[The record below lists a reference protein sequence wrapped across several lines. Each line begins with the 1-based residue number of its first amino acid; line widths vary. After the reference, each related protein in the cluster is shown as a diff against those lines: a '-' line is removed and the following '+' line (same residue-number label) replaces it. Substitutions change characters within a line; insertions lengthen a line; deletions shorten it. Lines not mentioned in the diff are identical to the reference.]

1 MKNSLF
7 AMCGEKED
15 SFQKSPVN
23 IYQKIN
29 KEYKTKEW
37 KMRKNKKLFHP
48 QHDPK
53 AHPFTL
59 QIT

>member
-29 KEYKTKEW
+29 KEYKTKE
-37 KMRKNKKLFHP
+37 
-48 QHDPK
+48 
-53 AHPFTL
+53 
-59 QIT
+59 